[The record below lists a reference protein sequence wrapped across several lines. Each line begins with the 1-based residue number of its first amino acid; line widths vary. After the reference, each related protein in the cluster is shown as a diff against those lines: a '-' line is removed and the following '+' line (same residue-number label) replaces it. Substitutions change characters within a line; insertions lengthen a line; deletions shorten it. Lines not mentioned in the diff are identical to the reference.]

1 MKPNENEY
9 DIVNTVDVMEAAEII
24 ETAVREQHNL
34 SDDVALSIESV
45 EVNGDELAV
54 TVTELIQ

>member
-1 MKPNENEY
+1 MESNETEY
-9 DIVNTVDVMEAAEII
+9 DIDADSVGAAAEII
-24 ETAVREQHNL
+24 GNAVRDQHNL

-45 EVNGDELAV
+45 EAEGDKLEV

>member
-1 MKPNENEY
+1 MESNETEY
-9 DIVNTVDVMEAAEII
+9 DIDADSVGEAAEII
-24 ETAVREQHNL
+24 GNAVREQHNL

-45 EVNGDELAV
+45 EANGDELSV

>member
-1 MKPNENEY
+1 MESNETEY

-24 ETAVREQHNL
+24 GNAVRDQHNL

-45 EVNGDELAV
+45 EAEGDKLSV

>member
-1 MKPNENEY
+1 MDSNEAEY
-9 DIVNTVDVMEAAEII
+9 EIDSDSVGEAAEII
-24 ETAVREQHNL
+24 GNAVREQHNL

-45 EVNGDELAV
+45 EAEGDELSV